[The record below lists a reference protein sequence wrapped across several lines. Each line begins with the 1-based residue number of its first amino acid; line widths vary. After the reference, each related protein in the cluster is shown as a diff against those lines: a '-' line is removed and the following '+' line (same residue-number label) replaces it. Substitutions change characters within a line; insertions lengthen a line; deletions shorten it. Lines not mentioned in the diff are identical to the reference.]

1 MQQKN
6 NICSTKKEFH
16 NYMIVYRPATRGG
29 NRAVTLTEI
38 KKKHFES
45 AKKFLVVEVVR

>member
-16 NYMIVYRPATRGG
+16 NYMIVYRSATRGG
-29 NRAVTLTEI
+29 NRAVSLTEI
-38 KKKHFES
+38 KKKTFWKRQKIFS
-45 AKKFLVVEVVR
+45 CWSC